1 MTSNKITSLSNG
13 SASSDAAAY
22 GQVSPLYA
30 YRRPNLVY
38 ISANSLTIQ
47 TGLVDG
53 SSSAAQGETQLT
65 VEQEIEV
72 LKNRIEQ
79 LESEVKQNNAAAA
92 ESIKDAAALTAA
104 EKRSRAETWSG

>member
-1 MTSNKITSLSNG
+1 MP
-13 SASSDAAAY
+13 SAKPAPPNTDATTAH
-22 GQVSPLYA
+22 
-30 YRRPNLVY
+30 
-38 ISANSLTIQ
+38 
-47 TGLVDG
+47 G